1 MSAGDINFILSLWAA
16 SLVVHKDEPPFSNA
30 KELYN
35 VIDSTPLGDV
45 AWQSYSL
52 QHNGTQPTCDVPS
65 WMQAE
70 YEVWFRDPK
79 EIVKNMLSNPDFKS
93 DFDYAPVQE
102 YSADGIHRFRD
113 FMSGIWAWQ
122 QAVSSRFFL
131 AFFSLINTAI
141 LLGHHC

>member
-1 MSAGDINFILSLWAA
+1 MSAKDINFILSLWAA
-16 SLVVHKDEPPFSNA
+16 SLAVHNDVPPFSNA

-45 AWQSYSL
+45 AWQSFSL
-52 QHNGTQPTCDVPS
+52 QHNGTQPTSDVPS

-70 YEVWFRDPK
+70 YEVWFRDPQA
-79 EIVKNMLSNPDFKS
+79 IVKNMLANPDFKS
-93 DFDYAPVQE
+93 DFDYAPFQE

-113 FMSGIWAWQ
+113 FMSGIWAWR
-122 QAVSSRFFL
+122 QAVSSHFFL